1 MVVINFEEQI
11 QPGSFEYA
19 LHHLISDRLGLT
31 PFDDLYCNAGKT
43 GGRPA
48 YDPAILLKISLFAY
62 FKGITSVTAPLT
74 PSTLASGNASI
85 ASRLSA
91 CAGE

>member
-1 MVVINFEEQI
+1 MPQYKHYDHDQTSMVVINFEEQI

-48 YDPAILLKISLFAY
+48 YDPAILLK
-62 FKGITSVTAPLT
+62 
-74 PSTLASGNASI
+74 
-85 ASRLSA
+85 SA
-91 CAGE
+91 CLPISKALLR